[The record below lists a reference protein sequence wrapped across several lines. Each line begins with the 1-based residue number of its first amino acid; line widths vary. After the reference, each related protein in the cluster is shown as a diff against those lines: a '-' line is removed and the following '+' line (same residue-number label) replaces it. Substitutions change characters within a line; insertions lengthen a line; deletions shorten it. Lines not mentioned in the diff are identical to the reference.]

1 MPSGRSWPDRML
13 HELAL
18 STAMVLTTVSIHG
31 VGLHFLRGFVDNV
44 GRHRPHGALNI
55 SRKGLMMAAVVLGFY
70 VLHGL
75 EIWLYAVVYLLI
87 GAVENLREGV
97 YFSTISYGA
106 IGYTDIHI
114 SQNWKLVGAI
124 EGINGVLMLGWST
137 AFFVTTMVRIRRW

>member
-1 MPSGRSWPDRML
+1 MFR
-13 HELAL
+13 ELAL
-18 STAMVLTTVSIHG
+18 STVMVLTTVAIHG
-31 VGLHFLRGFVDNV
+31 VGLHVLRGFFDYV
-44 GRHRPHGALNI
+44 GRHRPHGALHF
-55 SRKGLMMAAVVLGFY
+55 SRKGLMVGVIVLGFY

-87 GAVENLREGV
+87 GAVENLRESV
-97 YFSTISYGA
+97 YFSTITYGA

-114 SQNWKLVGAI
+114 AQNWKLVGAI

>member
-1 MPSGRSWPDRML
+1 ML

-18 STAMVLTTVSIHG
+18 STVMVLLTVTIHG
-31 VGLHFLRGFVDNV
+31 IGLHYLRGVFDFV
-44 GRHRPHGALNI
+44 GRHRPHGVLHF
-55 SRKGLMMAAVVLGFY
+55 SRKGLMVAIIVLGFY

-114 SQNWKLVGAI
+114 SQRWKLVGAI

>member
-1 MPSGRSWPDRML
+1 MFR
-13 HELAL
+13 ELAL
-18 STAMVLTTVSIHG
+18 STVMVLATVSLHG
-31 VGLHFLRGFVDNV
+31 LGLHFLRGFVDYV
-44 GRHRPHGALNI
+44 GRHRPHGALNF
-55 SRKGLMMAAVVLGFY
+55 SRKGLMVGAVVLGFY

-75 EIWLYAVVYLLI
+75 EIWLYAAVYVLI

-114 SQNWKLVGAI
+114 AQSWKLVGAI

-137 AFFVTTMVRIRRW
+137 AFFVATMVRIRRW